1 MGQKRSK
8 EEKEGM
14 KKKRGVHAKV
24 SAFILSFEFENEG
37 EKSSI
42 VTVKGKKQGRQKKN
56 AGTFAKQ
63 SFSPLYRFKDKPN
76 KKS

>member
-1 MGQKRSK
+1 
-8 EEKEGM
+8 M

-42 VTVKGKKQGRQKKN
+42 VTVKGNRRDLGKNKGDKKKN

-63 SFSPLYRFKDKPN
+63 SFSPLYHL
-76 KKS
+76 KKKGLKR